1 MSLSQNLSF
10 LAINLVAAGFVAGP
24 ALADSWYAAPA
35 ITQSEAA
42 YAQAIRDK
50 DDNLAT
56 MFDSRTSFSAASTP
70 LRQYAK
76 RWNNTSTRWEEWTGS
91 AWQPLGGS
99 SPWAISISGSAPS
112 WTTGR
117 TFSLTGDA
125 TGTSAAVTGAANAS
139 IPVTLA
145 DTGVI
150 APGGGSTVSA
160 GPAANAVLGYGA
172 TFNVPRVT
180 MDTKG
185 RATVLADRVLTLPSM
200 PTQAQVCEL
209 VWQVGSV
216 YINAA
221 NTTNPATLLGC
232 GSWTEIGAG
241 RVLVGQDTG
250 NSVFD
255 VLGETGGSANAVVV
269 AHSHS
274 ITDVQHSH
282 SESSYALG
290 NGASSG
296 SGRAG
301 VPQGSNTGSSFTG
314 ITGTNSTGVSGVNAN
329 LQPYIV
335 VKMWVRT
342 S

>member
-1 MSLSQNLSF
+1 MKFKRPLSTL
-10 LAINLVAAGFVAGP
+10 L
-24 ALADSWYAAPA
+24 ALAVGALALPAWSDNWYAAPA
-35 ITQSEAA
+35 ITQTEAA

-56 MFDSRTSFSAASTP
+56 MFDSRTSFSASSTP
-70 LRQYAK
+70 LRQYSK
-76 RWNNTSTRWEEWTGS
+76 RWNNSSTRWEEWSGS
-91 AWQPLGGS
+91 AWQPLGAS
-99 SPWAISISGSAPS
+99 SPWAISISGSAAT

-125 TGTSAAVTGAANAS
+125 TGTSAAVDGAANAS

-160 GPAANAVLGYGA
+160 GPTANAVLGYGA

-180 MDTKG
+180 VDTKG
-185 RATVLADRVLTLPSM
+185 RATVLADRVLTLPAL
-200 PTQAQVCEL
+200 PTQAQICEMA
-209 VWQVGSV
+209 WKIGSV

-232 GSWTEIGAG
+232 GTWTEIGAG

-250 NSVFD
+250 NAVFD

-274 ITDVQHSH
+274 INDPGHVH
-282 SESSYALG
+282 SESSYTLG
-290 NGASSG
+290 SGPSSG

-301 VPQGSNTGSSFTG
+301 GPVASNTGLSGTG
-314 ITGTNSTGVSGVNAN
+314 ISINSTGVSGVNAN

-335 VKMWVRT
+335 VKMWVR
-342 S
+342 SS